1 VGSHDVT
8 LSFDAVVLAGGRG
21 SRLGGT
27 DKAAIPL
34 RGARLVDRVSS
45 AAKRAGAGRIVVVG
59 PGHTAAPGCIAVR
72 EDPPGSGPLAAVAAA
87 LPSID
92 AAWTMLLPCDLR
104 HPDAVCRA
112 LLEALP
118 EILPSGL
125 ALGAEPLDG
134 MLLRDEHGRRQWLA
148 GLYSSEALRRGAL
161 ALGDDLAGRPL
172 RLIFEGARLREV
184 EVSDGLAA
192 DIDTPVDLAQA
203 IAEDLG

>member
-1 VGSHDVT
+1 MGSDEAA

-59 PGHTAAPGCIAVR
+59 PGHTAAPGCTAVR

-104 HPDAVCRA
+104 HPDAVCGA

-125 ALGAEPLDG
+125 AQGAEPLDG
-134 MLLRDEHGRRQWLA
+134 ILLRDEHGRRQWLA
-148 GLYSSEALRRGAL
+148 GVYSTEALRRGAL
-161 ALGDDLAGRPL
+161 ALGDDLVGLPL
-172 RLIFEGARLREV
+172 RLLLEGARLREI
-184 EVSDGLAA
+184 EAADGITA
-192 DIDTPVDLAQA
+192 DIDTPEDLARA
-203 IAEDLG
+203 IAVDPG